1 MHHETKY
8 LIYVLIIFG
17 ISSIIVQAFLVPF
30 IEIAGWR
37 PDFVLII
44 VLLISKRFGTVSG
57 STSGFILGILQ
68 DSLTALPV
76 GITAF
81 PKVIVGYALGKF
93 KVMRLEG
100 AMYYLWFIIMIFLH
114 ECIFYA
120 FLQFK
125 IDVAFTQLL
134 YSRVFPNTIY
144 SSIML
149 FLVSIFTQKFFRE

>member
-1 MHHETKY
+1 MHHETRY
-8 LIYVLIIFG
+8 LIYILIIFG
-17 ISSIIVQAFLVPF
+17 ISSIILQSFVVPL
-30 IEIAGWR
+30 IEISGWR

-114 ECIFYA
+114 EFIFYG
-120 FLQFK
+120 LIQFK
-125 IDVAFTQLL
+125 MDIDFSQLL
-134 YSRVFPNTIY
+134 YTRVFPNTVY

-149 FLVSIFTQKFFRE
+149 FLVNLFTHKFFRE